1 MTIVSRTPFTTSRQL
16 EFCTVAELTKL
27 VGAEPADW
35 PRVVLKELVD
45 NSLDACEEAGVAP
58 EIVISVAKDVI
69 AVSDNGPGIA
79 PDTTTRLLDYQT
91 KTSSREAYVAPS
103 RGAQGNALQSL
114 LAMPFV
120 LDGKSGETTITSRGV
135 THRINFTIDPIRRE
149 PKIEHHQRGSLV
161 QSGTRIALQWPV
173 SASSLL
179 AAAKAGIVQIVRD
192 FVWLNPHAT
201 IALRWDGKS
210 LFAAKA
216 TDPTWRKW
224 RPSDPAPAAW
234 YDDESFARLIA
245 ACVAD
250 DQDHERDRMV
260 REFVAQFRG
269 CTRSDIQ
276 KRLLDAVDAARMPL
290 RELFKYPARVAK
302 LLATMQA
309 ETKPVPARD
318 LGLLG
323 RDHFEARFADIGAEA
338 ETLQYRRE
346 LCDIEGVPY
355 VIEAAFAWCPDND
368 IREQIVGVN
377 SSPSLINPFRR
388 LGGYGGLDYLLSE
401 QRAGDEQPIVLALHL
416 ASPRVAYTDK
426 AKSALVLPNEVD
438 EKLANA
444 VQIVTKNW
452 ARIVKAEERD
462 ANAEARRRERLIRG
476 CNEKQKDVAFEV
488 MARAYAAA
496 SDNGKLTANARQ
508 IMYAARPEIQERT
521 GKQIDLQYF
530 TQTLLPDY
538 LAAHA
543 EETADWDV
551 VFDDRGHFT
560 EPHTGHMI
568 GLGTVN
574 VREYVASTHK
584 IQTRE
589 AGFAPAQIVTR
600 GPHGCFG
607 ALLYIEKEGFAPLL
621 DRVQLDKRFDIGIM
635 SSKGMSVTA
644 ARKLADEI
652 CHAYRIPLLVLHDF
666 DKSGFSILGTFNR
679 RVARR
684 YTFENAIKVV
694 DLGIRLGDI
703 RGLQT
708 EDVFDKGD
716 EDTRRA
722 NLEKNGAKPAE
733 IEFLLGRRVELNAMT
748 SRQFVAF
755 VERKLIAN
763 GVRKIVPTNADL
775 IASYQVFARGQQ
787 VEKIVSRELAEL
799 NGVKVSVPR
808 DLRARVE
815 DYLRHQPAARW
826 DEAVAAI
833 VSNKDST

>member
-1 MTIVSRTPFTTSRQL
+1 
-16 EFCTVAELTKL
+16 
-27 VGAEPADW
+27 
-35 PRVVLKELVD
+35 
-45 NSLDACEEAGVAP
+45 
-58 EIVISVAKDVI
+58 
-69 AVSDNGPGIA
+69 
-79 PDTTTRLLDYQT
+79 
-91 KTSSREAYVAPS
+91 
-103 RGAQGNALQSL
+103 
-114 LAMPFV
+114 
-120 LDGKSGETTITSRGV
+120 
-135 THRINFTIDPIRRE
+135 
-149 PKIEHHQRGSLV
+149 
-161 QSGTRIALQWPV
+161 
-173 SASSLL
+173 
-179 AAAKAGIVQIVRD
+179 
-192 FVWLNPHAT
+192 
-201 IALRWDGKS
+201 
-210 LFAAKA
+210 
-216 TDPTWRKW
+216 
-224 RPSDPAPAAW
+224 
-234 YDDESFARLIA
+234 
-245 ACVAD
+245 
-250 DQDHERDRMV
+250 
-260 REFVAQFRG
+260 
-269 CTRSDIQ
+269 
-276 KRLLDAVDAARMPL
+276 MPL

-323 RDHFEARFADIGAEA
+323 RDHFESRFADIGAEA
-338 ETLQYRRE
+338 ETFQYRRE

-377 SSPSLINPFRR
+377 SSPSLINPFRT
-388 LGGYGGLDYLLSE
+388 LEGYGGLDYLLSE
-401 QRAGDEQPIVLALHL
+401 QRAGDEQPIVLALHV
-416 ASPRVAYTDK
+416 ASPRIAYTDK

-444 VQIVTKNW
+444 VQVVTKNW

-462 ANAEARRRERLIRG
+462 ASAEARRCERLIRG
-476 CNEKQKDVAFEV
+476 RYEKQKDVAFEV
-488 MARAYAAA
+488 MARAYAAV

-521 GKQIDLQYF
+521 GKQIDSQYF

-538 LAAHA
+538 LAAHV

-584 IQTRE
+584 IETKE

-694 DLGIRLGDI
+694 DLGMRLGDI

-733 IEFLLGRRVELNAMT
+733 IEFLLRRRVELNAMT

-775 IASYQVFARGQQ
+775 IASYQVFARGQR
-787 VEKIVSRELAEL
+787 VEKIVSRELAKL

-815 DYLRHQPAARW
+815 DYLRQQPAARW

-833 VSNKDST
+833 VSNKDSA